1 MFLTPESE
9 PTSNVASMVGSSSCA
24 PSFPEGE
31 IAQRDGHQ
39 GAVERVSANA
49 KAASAPSDIL
59 LQHLRC
65 SLPWVAAQQSVDL
78 RKMRT
83 VGACERSRIRASSAS
98 DGSTFRAFGDDVSE
112 NQLEAID
119 VAMEPPTQGEF
130 RRRLRRRRARHSPT
144 SFLFGTNRGNAVLLA
159 IGASVL
165 ICGGA
170 ISWAL
175 AGECEPDCG
184 YDNTAKQSFWLSWG
198 IFFDPGTH
206 TGLEA
211 KQDNP
216 AKLFVAVVFSVFGF
230 IFNLAVLGIVVEF
243 MRNRLK
249 IWQQR
254 HHRVVANGHVVIL
267 GWSVKTLF
275 LLGEIAEML
284 D

>member
-119 VAMEPPTQGEF
+119 VAIYPIFPRCLISAHTPA
-130 RRRLRRRRARHSPT
+130 LTPARAWD
-144 SFLFGTNRGNAVLLA
+144 LE
-159 IGASVL
+159 
-165 ICGGA
+165 GGA
-170 ISWAL
+170 R
-175 AGECEPDCG
+175 DT
-184 YDNTAKQSFWLSWG
+184 D
-198 IFFDPGTH
+198 
-206 TGLEA
+206 
-211 KQDNP
+211 
-216 AKLFVAVVFSVFGF
+216 
-230 IFNLAVLGIVVEF
+230 
-243 MRNRLK
+243 
-249 IWQQR
+249 
-254 HHRVVANGHVVIL
+254 GH
-267 GWSVKTLF
+267 GPSSQ
-275 LLGEIAEML
+275 
-284 D
+284 